1 MTSGSSEA
9 EKQAELRRKIEYKVA
24 CEERAHKIVERLI
37 DNPISQDTL
46 LNAVQLITPSHYED
60 ITVERAIAKLCGYPL
75 CQNNLEKIL
84 KQRYIISTKTN
95 TVYDIETRKN
105 FCSSQCLKASHHL
118 EKQISSDPVWS
129 RKNLPPRKIQLLPID
144 LKCGKLGD
152 EVLVSKHV
160 SDLKH
165 EVTSLEKQDEYLK
178 NLHEMIKKSNKT
190 GDEAGKDETKA
201 DSQRGS
207 VNTEKARGNISTD
220 EPCVY
225 TLDKAM
231 SDLGMTDGGE
241 GALHEKDD
249 TIAESDKDS
258 QDNFR
263 TEAKEAD
270 SEEDFQRT
278 DKHSQNERPS
288 ETCTKVDQSSNVKV
302 PNVEKETKLDNKQPE
317 PSVSKPNKKDKKAA
331 TKAKT
336 DYLMQLLDKRKS
348 LLSKMVDIQ
357 DTSEDV
363 VKPGEEMKEN
373 AELSDKKLEY
383 LGDTVEPK
391 VMERSTASQ
400 GVHVRE
406 IQTVHVKH
414 GAQSTDSKK
423 SNGVCPKK
431 QVSTLKLICE
441 TLRSWISQDT
451 VEFLNTGQAETG
463 SGDSRSDSAS
473 MGKKSD
479 MERQYDALVAKVDA
493 QEAEF
498 DNLLGEESLEEV
510 APPSGPLPHYEVLKE
525 EIEENQYRVQKFLKG
540 AFTYKI
546 QERQVLEK
554 DSNDGVALPTLDRY
568 DQLLIRRRIVLDR
581 ISKVLPSLLSPLDLI
596 QDVYTHFREL
606 VFTFRLTSENI
617 IFKPAEW
624 TLVALIMLKLL
635 SKKIPS
641 LEQAFRSPSSEK
653 YFNLLLS
660 SLREDMTTLQSHVD
674 SVIPTLKRR

>member
-1 MTSGSSEA
+1 TPEDMTSGSSEA

-24 CEERAHKIVERLI
+24 CEERAHKIV
-37 DNPISQDTL
+37 
-46 LNAVQLITPSHYED
+46 QLITPSHYED

-75 CQNNLEKIL
+75 CQNNLE
-84 KQRYIISTKTN
+84 
-95 TVYDIETRKN
+95 
-105 FCSSQCLKASHHL
+105 
-118 EKQISSDPVWS
+118 
-129 RKNLPPRKIQLLPID
+129 
-144 LKCGKLGD
+144 
-152 EVLVSKHV
+152 
-160 SDLKH
+160 
-165 EVTSLEKQDEYLK
+165 
-178 NLHEMIKKSNKT
+178 KKSNKT

-525 EIEENQYRVQKFLKG
+525 EIEENQYRVQK
-540 AFTYKI
+540 
-546 QERQVLEK
+546 
-554 DSNDGVALPTLDRY
+554 
-568 DQLLIRRRIVLDR
+568 
-581 ISKVLPSLLSPLDLI
+581 
-596 QDVYTHFREL
+596 
-606 VFTFRLTSENI
+606 LTSENI